1 MSTMEATAAKII
13 DQPIV
18 DQLVA
23 HTSVEMEE
31 VNKLLLSRV
40 GSHVQMVPDIANYL
54 ISAGGKRLRP
64 MLTVAAAMM
73 FEPKGQQHISY
84 AAAVEFMHTATLLHD
99 DVVDESDKRR
109 GQDAPRKIWG
119 NAASVLVGDF
129 LLGQAFMMMVDA
141 GNLEALGILSRSAAI
156 IAEGEVFQLTNA
168 KDANTKVDD
177 YFEVIKAKTA
187 ALFEAAT
194 EVGAMAGGAN
204 LADRSALKTY
214 GAQLGIA
221 FQLVDDA
228 LDYGGVSGTIGKNV
242 GDDLREGKMTL
253 PVLHALQNA
262 STTDAQFI
270 RENLGN
276 QDASEK
282 AVSRVVGILQ
292 SCGALQTTLDRA
304 YEHADLAKAALA
316 PLAERNGARILIE
329 IADYCVE
336 RAA

>member
-1 MSTMEATAAKII
+1 MSTIEATAAKIT

-18 DQLVA
+18 EQLIA
-23 HTSVEMEE
+23 HTSAEMEE

-40 GSHVQMVPDIANYL
+40 GSHVEMVPEISNYL

-73 FEPKGQQHISY
+73 FTPKDNQHVSY

-109 GQDAPRKIWG
+109 GRQAPRKIWG

-129 LLGQAFMMMVDA
+129 LLGQAFMMMVEA

-156 IAEGEVFQLTNA
+156 IAEGEVFQLSKA
-168 KDANTKVDD
+168 KDLDTKVED

-204 LADRSALKTY
+204 DAERLALKTY
-214 GAQLGIA
+214 GAELGIA

-228 LDYGGVSGTIGKNV
+228 LDYGGISGTIGKNV

-253 PVLHALQNA
+253 PILHALKNA
-262 STTDAQFI
+262 NADDHQFI
-270 RENLGN
+270 RENLGD
-276 QDASEK
+276 QDADETT
-282 AVSRVVGILQ
+282 VTRVVSILQ
-292 SCGALQTTLDRA
+292 SCGALQATIDQA
-304 YEHADLAKAALA
+304 YVHADLAKTALKPMA
-316 PLAERNGARILIE
+316 SRSGAHLLIE

>member
-1 MSTMEATAAKII
+1 MSTLEATASKITDQPII
-13 DQPIV
+13 DQLIE
-18 DQLVA
+18 
-23 HTSVEMEE
+23 HTCAEMEE

-40 GSHVQMVPDIANYL
+40 GSHVEMVPQISNYL

-64 MLTVAAAMM
+64 MLTVAAALM
-73 FEPKGQQHISY
+73 FAPKDQQHISY
-84 AAAVEFMHTATLLHD
+84 AAAIEFMHTATLLHD

-109 GQDAPRKIWG
+109 GQQAPRKIWG

-129 LLGQAFMMMVDA
+129 LLGQAFMMMVEA

-156 IAEGEVFQLTNA
+156 IAEGEVFQLSIA
-168 KDANTKVDD
+168 KDFNTKIDD
-177 YFEVIKAKTA
+177 YFEVVKAKTA

-204 LADRSALKTY
+204 SAERAALKTY

-228 LDYGGVSGTIGKNV
+228 LDYGGMSGTIGKNV

-253 PVLHALQNA
+253 PILHALQNA
-262 STTDAQFI
+262 ADADAQFV
-270 RENLGN
+270 RDNLGDQGAN
-276 QDASEK
+276 QATVEK
-282 AVSRVVGILQ
+282 VVGILL
-292 SCGALQTTLDRA
+292 SCGALKTTLNRA
-304 YEHADLAKAALA
+304 REHANLAKAALE
-316 PLAERNGARILIE
+316 PLATRNGAQILIE

>member
-1 MSTMEATAAKII
+1 MSTLEATTAKIT

-18 DQLVA
+18 DQLIA
-23 HTSVEMEE
+23 HTSFEMEE

-40 GSHVQMVPDIANYL
+40 GSHVELVPEISNYL

-64 MLTVAAAMM
+64 MLTIAAALM
-73 FEPKGQQHISY
+73 FEPKGAQHISY

-109 GQDAPRKIWG
+109 GQAAPRKIWG

-129 LLGQAFMMMVDA
+129 LLGQAFMMMVEA
-141 GNLEALGILSRSAAI
+141 GNMEALGILSRSAAI

-168 KDANTKVDD
+168 KDANTKVED

-194 EVGAMAGGAN
+194 EVGSMAGGAN
-204 LADRSALKTY
+204 EVERAAMKKY
-214 GAQLGIA
+214 GAELGIA

-228 LDYGGVSGTIGKNV
+228 LDYGGLSGTIGKNV

-262 STTDAQFI
+262 AVADARFI
-270 RENLGN
+270 RDNLGDQN
-276 QDASEK
+276 ANDET
-282 AVSRVVGILQ
+282 VTRVVGILQ
-292 SCGALQTTLDRA
+292 SCGALKATLDRA
-304 YEHADLAKAALA
+304 YQHATLAKVALE
-316 PLAERNGARILIE
+316 PLAERNGARILME